1 MRFHCLAVPHTISN
15 SDYVACAYTQK
26 VVKFCKMMK
35 QRGHYIIHYGHEDSV
50 VECDENVSVV
60 SKETFNELY
69 GNDNYKHKFFEYDTK
84 NSVYQEF
91 HKNAIEEV
99 GKRKEKNDFL
109 LAFWGYGVKDVCDA
123 HSDMICVEPGIGYT
137 SAPFCK
143 WAVFESYALLHS
155 QMGIQKVSRCN
166 PEWYWS
172 VIPNYFDIDDFE
184 YSSEKEDYFLFV
196 GRVYDGKGIHIAI
209 QVTKQIGA
217 KLLVCGQNNLKDCGY
232 TETPDHVTEIG
243 YVGKEKRKEL
253 MSKAKGAVIASLY
266 TEPFGGVQIEML
278 LSGTPTITT
287 DWGAFTENN
296 IHGITGYRCRTFE
309 HFCWAAK
316 NIENISPENC
326 RNFGLN
332 FTLDKVGKMYEEY
345 FKSVLDVFET
355 KDGWYRLNDD
365 RQELN
370 YLTKNLN
377 ISIP

>member
-1 MRFHCLAVPHTISN
+1 MV
-15 SDYVACAYTQK
+15 
-26 VVKFCKMMK
+26 
-35 QRGHYIIHYGHEDSV
+35 
-50 VECDENVSVV
+50 
-60 SKETFNELY
+60 
-69 GNDNYKHKFFEYDTK
+69 
-84 NSVYQEF
+84 
-91 HKNAIEEV
+91 
-99 GKRKEKNDFL
+99 
-109 LAFWGYGVKDVCDA
+109 
-123 HSDMICVEPGIGYT
+123 
-137 SAPFCK
+137 
-143 WAVFESYALLHS
+143 
-155 QMGIQKVSRCN
+155 
-166 PEWYWS
+166 
-172 VIPNYFDIDDFE
+172 
-184 YSSEKEDYFLFV
+184 
-196 GRVYDGKGIHIAI
+196 
-209 QVTKQIGA
+209 
-217 KLLVCGQNNLKDCGY
+217 
-232 TETPDHVTEIG
+232 TPDHVTEIG

-253 MSKAKGAVIASLY
+253 MSKAKGAFIASLY

-296 IHGITGYRCRTFE
+296 IHCVTGYRCRTFE

-365 RQELN
+365 RQELD